1 MEISTARTK
10 RRAALSAL
18 VASLLLAGCAATATG
33 TARSAMVSDVAATPL
48 TAVQP
53 AGTVLVTVRY
63 PAMVETDAE
72 DAYREAFLSSP
83 MGGRVSSDLKDNPD
97 ARNIADSVVIKSNYF
112 ALSLYK
118 ELAERL
124 PDHGVLLSP
133 HAIALDEAGTL
144 TSTPITEAEQ
154 IPSVLTVD
162 FATYSFPDPDKMMQS
177 EPLTFGDLLTP
188 LIVVHT
194 DHRAAAPNKG
204 VLLASSPLLA
214 HAGGTARGAIDGSLD
229 QIQSGQFDPPP
240 RELDFIA
247 FLTRGQTRALPTQ
260 GLSFGQTVSA
270 AQLYPME
277 KLVLDRGALAR
288 LGDPGRKVDAK
299 AGATSPPPDP
309 LERVFSS
316 ALADRIIALLNGVD
330 TRKAAMVQRAAAVH
344 QFDPTLAAL
353 SITGLPDQDY
363 RARIRYAER
372 LMDAQR
378 KYLSI
383 QSLRIY
389 DGIHNGEVGRQV
401 REMLLAE
408 WDVIEQRREMARQ
421 QNMATA
427 LAIAGAVAA
436 GAAAAS
442 AGDTF
447 DAGDYL
453 LVDLMTDAAILAT
466 IQAISINRQSA
477 AVGANYLASIVP
489 ALEEQTSIQVNL
501 IESNETI
508 TAIRY
513 EDLQAKLQQMYAE
526 NQRAIDTIATSCGYA
541 HDGAEPIGIWQGECA
556 GGLAAGAGVGV
567 VRYDDGTAV
576 EYFGQAENG
585 RPQGTGLLIRHLAD
599 GSQAL
604 EGGFVNGQPDGVV
617 RVSRPGMADAL
628 RLFEDGRDVGPAP
641 VNAAAP
647 RLFEVPAGRNA
658 LAQVDAAGAM
668 P

>member
-1 MEISTARTK
+1 MEAR
-10 RRAALSAL
+10 RDAGRAGALMAGLAAAVALS
-18 VASLLLAGCAATATG
+18 GCAATATG
-33 TARSAMVSDVAATPL
+33 TARSAMVTEIPPAPL
-48 TAVQP
+48 RAEAP

-72 DAYREAFLSSP
+72 AAYQDAFLRSP
-83 MGGRVSSDLKDNPD
+83 IGGRVSGDLAANPD
-97 ARNIADSVVIKSNYF
+97 ARNIAGSVIIKSNYF

-133 HAIALDEAGTL
+133 HAISLDDAGAL

-162 FATYSFPDPDKMMQS
+162 FATYSFPDPDRMMQA
-177 EPLTFGDLLTP
+177 EPLTFGDLITP

-194 DHRAAAPNKG
+194 DHRAAPPNQG
-204 VLLASSPLLA
+204 VLMASSPLLR
-214 HAGGTARGAIDGSLD
+214 HAGGTATEAVHGSLER
-229 QIQSGQFDPPP
+229 IEAGRFDSPP

-247 FLTRGQTRALPTQ
+247 FLTRGETRGLPTQ
-260 GLSFGQTVSA
+260 PLSFGQTVNA

-277 KLVLDRGALAR
+277 KLVLDRAALAR
-288 LGDPGRKVDAK
+288 LGSVGQKVAAK
-299 AGATSPPPDP
+299 TSDVPQPDP
-309 LERVFSS
+309 LERVFSG
-316 ALADRIIALLNGVD
+316 ALADRITTLLNTID
-330 TRKAAMVQRAAAVH
+330 AERAAMVQRAAAVH

-353 SITGLPDQDY
+353 SITGLPDPDY
-363 RARIRYAER
+363 LARIRFAER

-408 WDVIEQRREMARQ
+408 WDVIEKRRDLAQQ

-427 LAIAGAVAA
+427 LAIAGAVAGGVA
-436 GAAAAS
+436 VAS
-442 AGDTF
+442 SGDTF
-447 DAGDYL
+447 DAGDFL
-453 LVDLMTDAAILAT
+453 LVDLLTDAAILAT
-466 IQAISINRQSA
+466 MHAISTNRQSA
-477 AVGANYLASIVP
+477 TVGANYLASIVP

-501 IESNETI
+501 IESSETI

-513 EDLQAKLQQMYAE
+513 EDLQVRLQEMYAE
-526 NQRAIDTIATSCGYA
+526 NQRAIDTIATRCGYA
-541 HDGAEPIGIWQGECA
+541 HEGAAPIGVWQGECA
-556 GGLAAGAGVGV
+556 GGLAEGAGVGV
-567 VRYDDGTAV
+567 VRQEDGTAI
-576 EYFGQAENG
+576 EYFGEARQG
-585 RPQGTGLLIRHLAD
+585 RPHGTGLLIRHVAD
-599 GSQAL
+599 GSQAI
-604 EGGFVNGQPDGVV
+604 EGNFMDGRPGGVV

-628 RLFEDGRDVGPAP
+628 RLFENGYDIGPAP
-641 VNAAAP
+641 FGASAP
-647 RLFEVPAGRNA
+647 RLFDAPAPPRSVTEF
-658 LAQVDAAGAM
+658 QTAGAT